1 LVDIVMKAKRPKKIH
16 PLSYSERTYRLME
29 QSGLVS
35 SYVRMVETDLHILAP
50 VRVEDEA
57 LRLVAGVRR
66 DLEAYIRSHD
76 QFVNSL
82 VPLPKDR
89 SAPIVV
95 REMLEA
101 GQAAGVG
108 PMAAVAGTIA
118 EIVGQGLIDSGVED
132 LIVENGG
139 DIFIARTQ
147 ESTVAI
153 FAGASPLSNKV
164 GICLA
169 PAMMPCGLCCSSGS
183 VGHSLSLGRADAVVV
198 TARSAALA
206 DAAATR
212 LGNEMDGSLGSLDAA
227 LQVAQGIQGI
237 SGAVVVQ
244 GEQLGAWGN
253 IELVRL

>member
-1 LVDIVMKAKRPKKIH
+1 
-16 PLSYSERTYRLME
+16 ME

-35 SYVRMVETDLHILAP
+35 TYVRMVETDLHILAP
-50 VRVEDEA
+50 VSVEDEA

-66 DLEAYIRSHD
+66 SLEAYIRVHS
-76 QFVNSL
+76 QFADSL
-82 VPLPKDR
+82 VPLPMDD
-89 SAPIVV
+89 SAPAVIK
-95 REMLEA
+95 EMFAA
-101 GQAAGVG
+101 GNAAGVG

-118 EIVGQGLIDSGVED
+118 EVVGQGLINSGIED

-153 FAGASPLSNKV
+153 FAGPSPLSNKIGV
-164 GICLA
+164 RLT
-169 PAMMPCGLCCSSGS
+169 PTMMPSGLCCSSGS

-198 TARSAALA
+198 TASSTSLA

-212 LGNEMDGSLGSLDAA
+212 IGNEMDGTQGSLEKA
-227 LQVAQGIQGI
+227 LKVVQEIKGI
-237 SGAVVVQ
+237 SGAVIVQ
-244 GEQLGAWGN
+244 DKQMGAWGE

>member
-1 LVDIVMKAKRPKKIH
+1 MNIFMKSTSSHKNN
-16 PLSYSERTYRLME
+16 PLSYSERTYRLLE

-35 SYVRMVETDLHILAP
+35 TYVRMVETDLHILAP
-50 VRVEDEA
+50 INVEDEA
-57 LRLVAGVRR
+57 LRLVAGARR
-66 DLEAYIRSHD
+66 SLEAYISVHH
-76 QFVNSL
+76 QFVDSL
-82 VPLPKDR
+82 VPLPIDE
-89 SAPIVV
+89 SAPGIV
-95 REMLEA
+95 REMLAA
-101 GQAAGVG
+101 GRAAGVG

-118 EIVGQGLIDSGVED
+118 EIVGQGLIHSGVDD

-139 DIFIARTQ
+139 DIFIARTR

-153 FAGASPLSNKV
+153 FAGPSPLSNKIGV
-164 GICLA
+164 RLT

-198 TARSAALA
+198 TARSTALA

-212 LGNEMDGSLGSLDAA
+212 IGNEIDGTPGSLDRA
-227 LQVAQGIQGI
+227 LQVVQKIKGI

-244 GEQLGAWGN
+244 DKQMGAWGE